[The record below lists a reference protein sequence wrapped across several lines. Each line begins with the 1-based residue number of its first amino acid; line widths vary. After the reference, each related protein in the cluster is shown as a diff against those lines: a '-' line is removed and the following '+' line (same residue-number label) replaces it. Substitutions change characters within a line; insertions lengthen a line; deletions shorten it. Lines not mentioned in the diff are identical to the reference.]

1 MGTTGDAATD
11 GPGESRGHDG
21 GGNGDPPR
29 DDGPTGHPPHD
40 HPPTAP
46 VRPPTAPDEPPT
58 AHDRPAGGAKPFG
71 GAEPVGDA
79 ESVGGAKPFGGE
91 KSVGGAMPAGG
102 GESSGPAAPPGSG
115 TPPAPDEL
123 TALHARIAALEA
135 REKAARPAREHHR
148 LRSFFSG
155 VLVFLGCLLV
165 PLGLVAAWTADIVG
179 DTDRYVRTV
188 RPLASDPDVQAAVAD
203 RVTTAVMDHI
213 DLASL
218 LQGVAPDQRPLVE
231 KALGKLGGSLE
242 SAVGDFV
249 HQRAQDVV
257 ASPAFE
263 TVWTDANRAVHT
275 SLDRALTG
283 DEDGAVKIETDQVT
297 IDLAPV
303 IDRVKERLV
312 ASGLTVAAD
321 IPEIHTDFTVLRSDD
336 IGKAK
341 TGFAL
346 LQKLGTWLP
355 VIAVVLLAGGILL
368 AVRRRRALVAGALG
382 FAAAALVLGIALTVF
397 RTVYL
402 NALPSDVSP
411 AAAGSVYDALVRYLR
426 TSVRV
431 CAALGVLVALA
442 AWLTG
447 PSRPAVLARGL
458 WRSGIGA
465 TRATADRA
473 GMRLGPV
480 GGFVRR
486 FRAWIVWILV
496 AAAAVAYVLW
506 PYPTGW
512 VVIGLALALLFAL
525 AVTDFLAD
533 DTPDP

>member
-1 MGTTGDAATD
+1 M
-11 GPGESRGHDG
+11 
-21 GGNGDPPR
+21 
-29 DDGPTGHPPHD
+29 
-40 HPPTAP
+40 
-46 VRPPTAPDEPPT
+46 
-58 AHDRPAGGAKPFG
+58 PAGGAKPFG
-71 GAEPVGDA
+71 SAKPAGGAE
-79 ESVGGAKPFGGE
+79 K
-91 KSVGGAMPAGG
+91 PAGG
-102 GESSGPAAPPGSG
+102 GESSGPAAPPGPG
-115 TPPAPDEL
+115 AAQDEL

-135 REKAARPAREHHR
+135 REKAARPAKEHHR

-155 VLVFLGCLLV
+155 VLVLVGCLLV

-249 HQRAQDVV
+249 HERAQDVV

-263 TVWTDANRAVHT
+263 TIWTDANRAVHT

-283 DEDGAVKIETDQVT
+283 DEDGVVKIETDQVT

-312 ASGLTVAAD
+312 ASGLTVAGSV
-321 IPEIHTDFTVLRSDD
+321 PEIHTDFTVLRSDD
-336 IGKAK
+336 IGKAR

-402 NALPSDVSP
+402 DALPSDVSP

-480 GGFVRR
+480 GAFVRR
-486 FRAWIVWILV
+486 FRTWIVWILV

-533 DTPDP
+533 ATVGTATATATDTGADTATGDPTGPPSARP